1 MADEKNRK
9 GDKGPKSGKTKRTVG
24 TVLGTGFFAVLSL
37 IIIFPVFAGLLASF
51 RPGTELIRRGLSI
64 DLDIRTMNLD
74 NYKYLFSGNADS
86 QKYFM
91 WYKNSLVITIVSVV
105 LTLFICYFVAYGLT
119 MYNFKLK
126 NFLFFL
132 VIATMMVPFEI
143 LMLPLYK
150 EIIALHLID
159 RVRYCDKNHSSAD
172 EAGIRLHG
180 NSAGNG
186 KLECDPVA
194 ASGTEG
200 SRKVHPSDRI
210 EYIAD
215 AVRKQL

>member
-91 WYKNSLVITIVSVV
+91 W
-105 LTLFICYFVAYGLT
+105 
-119 MYNFKLK
+119 
-126 NFLFFL
+126 
-132 VIATMMVPFEI
+132 
-143 LMLPLYK
+143 
-150 EIIALHLID
+150 
-159 RVRYCDKNHSSAD
+159 
-172 EAGIRLHG
+172 
-180 NSAGNG
+180 
-186 KLECDPVA
+186 
-194 ASGTEG
+194 
-200 SRKVHPSDRI
+200 RI
-210 EYIAD
+210 HF
-215 AVRKQL
+215 